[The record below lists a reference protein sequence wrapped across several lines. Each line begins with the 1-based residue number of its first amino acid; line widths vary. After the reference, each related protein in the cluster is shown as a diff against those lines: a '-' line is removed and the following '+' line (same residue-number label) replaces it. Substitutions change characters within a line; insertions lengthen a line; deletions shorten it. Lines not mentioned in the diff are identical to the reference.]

1 MKKILFAILLFLPTY
16 ANSDVMC
23 VRDNIL
29 VISLDASIKGEKVL
43 YKDGIWAADFPYG
56 RIYGEYACL
65 SISETMG
72 QTKPGAI
79 FGTGEYK
86 NTLISAVRG
95 MTGTDPDGNIRG
107 VCVCRM
113 THPAISSWAVL
124 SNFNSS
130 ASCNNNCNCGVY
142 NSVLGGMFSTV
153 GLIKSPLNW

>member
-1 MKKILFAILLFLPTY
+1 MKKIIFTILLFLPTY

-23 VRDNIL
+23 VRDNTL

-43 YKDGIWAADFPYG
+43 LKDGIWAADFPYG

-72 QTKPGAI
+72 QTTTGAI
-79 FGTGEYK
+79 YGTGEYK

-95 MTGTDPDGNIRG
+95 MKGTDSDGNERSI
-107 VCVCRM
+107 CVCRM
-113 THPAISSWAVL
+113 THPAISSWAIL
-124 SNFNSS
+124 ANYKSS
-130 ASCNNNCNCGVY
+130 AVCNNSCYCNNN
-142 NSVLGGMFSTV
+142 SVLSGMFNSV

>member
-1 MKKILFAILLFLPTY
+1 MKKIIFTILLFLPTY

-23 VRDNIL
+23 VRDNTL

-43 YKDGIWAADFPYG
+43 LKDGIWAADFPYG

-72 QTKPGAI
+72 QTTTGAI
-79 FGTGEYK
+79 YGTGEYK

-95 MTGTDPDGNIRG
+95 MKGTDSDGNERSI
-107 VCVCRM
+107 CVCRM
-113 THPAISSWAVL
+113 THPAISSWAIL
-124 SNFNSS
+124 ANYKSS
-130 ASCNNNCNCGVY
+130 AICNNSCYCNH
-142 NSVLGGMFSTV
+142 NSVLSGMFNSV